1 MVLTVTGG
9 RQNGYRSQAHLAVGR
24 YGKTAWIVDYMDQDG
39 IRRLKTFKTKKE
51 ADAEETK
58 IRHEVS
64 QGTHTADS
72 ASVTVAEA
80 AERWIKGREI
90 DGVERSTLA
99 QYRQHIDL
107 HINPL
112 VGTVKL
118 SRLTAPRVNTFKE
131 TLLETRSRAMAA
143 KVLQSFRSLIADA
156 QGRGLV
162 AQNVA
167 RGVTIKA
174 RNRDKEPVTIP
185 TKDDIRT
192 MLENV
197 SDRWRPLI
205 VTAIFTG
212 MRSSEL
218 RGLTWSDVD
227 FDKREI
233 RVRQRADKYNVLGPP
248 KSKTS
253 RRAIPMTP
261 MVVNTLREWQLACPK
276 GKENLVFPTSQGN
289 VESHPNIWGR
299 CMVPLGRKCGFAGD
313 GPTRPKYGLH
323 ALRHFYASWIIEQ
336 GFSPKKAQTLLGH
349 SSIQMTYDTYGHLFP
364 DPEDDRAKLE
374 AAESRLVG

>member
-1 MVLTVTGG
+1 MATVRKRTW
-9 RQNGYRSQAHLAVGR
+9 RSGDTE
-24 YGKTAWIVDYMDQDG
+24 KTAWVVSYTDQDG
-39 IRRLKTFKTKKE
+39 DRHLKTFKTKKE

-58 IRHEVS
+58 IRYEVS
-64 QGTHTADS
+64 HGTHTADS

-90 DGVERSTLA
+90 DGVERATLA

-131 TLLETRSRAMAA
+131 TLLETRSRAMAGKA
-143 KVLQSFRSLIADA
+143 LQSFRSLIADA

-167 RGVTIKA
+167 RGVTIKK

-185 TKDDIRT
+185 TKAHVRT
-192 MLENV
+192 MLEKV
-197 SDRWRPLI
+197 PDRWRPLI

-218 RGLTWSDVD
+218 RGLTWGDVG
-227 FDKREI
+227 FGERVI

-253 RRAIPMTP
+253 RREIPMTP
-261 MVVNTLREWQLACPK
+261 MVVNTLRKWKLACPK
-276 GKENLVFPTSQGN
+276 DEKNLVFPTSRGN
-289 VESHPNIWGR
+289 VESHPNIWR
-299 CMVPLGRKCGFAGD
+299 WCMVPLERECGFIGD
-313 GPTRPKYGLH
+313 DATKPKYGLH

-336 GFSPKKAQTLLGH
+336 GFAPKKAQTLLGH
-349 SSIQMTYDTYGHLFP
+349 SSIQMTFDTYGHLFP
-364 DPEDDRAKLE
+364 SLEDDRAKLE
-374 AAESRLVG
+374 AAELALVG

>member
-1 MVLTVTGG
+1 MATVRKRTW
-9 RQNGYRSQAHLAVGR
+9 RSGVTER
-24 YGKTAWIVDYMDQDG
+24 TAWVVRYTDQG
-39 IRRLKTFKTKKE
+39 GARHLKTFKTKKE

-58 IRHEVS
+58 IRYEVS
-64 QGTHTADS
+64 HGTHTADS

-80 AERWIKGREI
+80 AERWIRGREI
-90 DGVERSTLA
+90 DGVERSTRD

-118 SRLTAPRVNTFKE
+118 SKLTTPRVNTFKE
-131 TLLETRSRAMAA
+131 TLLETRSRAMAGKA
-143 KVLQSFRSLIADA
+143 LQSFRSIIADA

-167 RGVTIKA
+167 RGVTIKV

-185 TKDDIRT
+185 TKGDIRT
-192 MLENV
+192 MLEKV

-218 RGLTWSDVD
+218 RGLTWADVD
-227 FDKREI
+227 FDKRQI
-233 RVRQRADKYNVLGPP
+233 RVRQRADKYSVLGSP
-248 KSKTS
+248 KSKTG
-253 RRAIPMTP
+253 RREIPMTP
-261 MVVNTLREWQLACPK
+261 MVVNTLREWKLACPK
-276 GKENLVFPTSQGN
+276 GEANLVFPTGRGN
-289 VESHPNIWGR
+289 VESNANIYNRG
-299 CMVPLGRKCGFAGD
+299 MVPLERKCGFIGT
-313 GPTRPKYGLH
+313 GTTKPKYGLH

-336 GFSPKKAQTLLGH
+336 GFSPKKCQTLLGH
-349 SSIQMTYDTYGHLFP
+349 SSIQMTFDTYGHLFP
-364 DPEDDRAKLE
+364 DPKEDLAKLE
-374 AAESRLVG
+374 AAELALVG

>member
-1 MVLTVTGG
+1 MATVRKRTW
-9 RQNGYRSQAHLAVGR
+9 RSGDTE
-24 YGKTAWIVDYMDQDG
+24 GTAWIVSYTDQDG
-39 IRRLKTFKTKKE
+39 DRRTKQFKTKRE
-51 ADAEETK
+51 ADAYNVEAQ
-58 IRHEVS
+58 HQDS

-90 DGVERSTLA
+90 DGVERATLA
-99 QYRQHIDL
+99 QYRQNIDL

-112 VGTVKL
+112 VGNVKL
-118 SRLTAPRVNTFKE
+118 SRLTTPRVNAFKE
-131 TLLETRSRAMAA
+131 ALLETRSRAMAA

-192 MLENV
+192 MLKNV
-197 SDRWRPLI
+197 SGRWRPL
-205 VTAIFTG
+205 VFTAIFTG

-218 RGLTWSDVD
+218 RGLTWADVD
-227 FDKREI
+227 FDKSVI
-233 RVRQRADKYNVLGPP
+233 RVRQRADTYNVLGPP

-253 RRAIPMTP
+253 RREIPMAA
-261 MVVNTLREWQLACPK
+261 MLRNTLREWKVACPK
-276 GKENLVFPTSQGN
+276 GEANLVFPTSRGN

-299 CMVPLGRKCGFAGD
+299 CMVPLGRKCGFVGKSA
-313 GPTRPKYGLH
+313 TKPKYGVH

-336 GFSPKKAQTLLGH
+336 GYSPKKCQTLLGH
-349 SSIQMTYDTYGHLFP
+349 ASIQMTFDTYGHLFP
-364 DPEDDRAKLE
+364 DLEDDRAKLD
-374 AAESRLVG
+374 AAELKLVG

>member
-1 MVLTVTGG
+1 MATVRKRTW
-9 RQNGYRSQAHLAVGR
+9 RSGDTE
-24 YGKTAWIVDYMDQDG
+24 KTAWIVDYMDQDG

-112 VGTVKL
+112 VGDVKL
-118 SRLTAPRVNTFKE
+118 SRLTTPRVNTFKE
-131 TLLETRSRAMAA
+131 TLLETRSRAMAG

-167 RGVTIKA
+167 RGVTIKK
-174 RNRDKEPVTIP
+174 RGRDKEPVTIP
-185 TKDDIRT
+185 TKDEART
-192 MLENV
+192 MMEKV
-197 SDRWRPLI
+197 SGRWRSLI
-205 VTAIFTG
+205 VTATLTG

-218 RGLTWSDVD
+218 RGLTWGDVD
-227 FDKREI
+227 FDEREI
-233 RVRQRADKYNVLGPP
+233 RVRQRADKYNVLGSP

-261 MVVNTLREWQLACPK
+261 MVANALREWKLACPK
-276 GKENLVFPTSQGN
+276 GEANLVFPTGRGN
-289 VESHPNIWGR
+289 VESNSNIYNRG
-299 CMVPLGRKCGFAGD
+299 MVPLERKCGFIGARA
-313 GPTRPKYGLH
+313 TKPKYGLH

-336 GFSPKKAQTLLGH
+336 GFSPKKCQTLLGH
-349 SSIQMTYDTYGHLFP
+349 SSIQMTFDTYGHLFP
-364 DPEDDRAKLE
+364 DPKEDLAKLE
-374 AAESRLVG
+374 AAELKLVG

>member
-1 MVLTVTGG
+1 MATVRKRTW
-9 RQNGYRSQAHLAVGR
+9 RSGDTE
-24 YGKTAWIVDYMDQDG
+24 KTAWIVDYMDQDG

-112 VGTVKL
+112 VGDVKL
-118 SRLTAPRVNTFKE
+118 SRLTTPRVNTFKE
-131 TLLETRSRAMAA
+131 TLLETRSRAMAG

-167 RGVTIKA
+167 RGVTVKA
-174 RNRDKEPVTIP
+174 RSRDKAPVTIP
-185 TKDDIRT
+185 TKADIQT
-192 MLENV
+192 MLEKV

-205 VTAIFTG
+205 VTAILTG

-218 RGLTWSDVD
+218 RGLTWADVD
-227 FDKREI
+227 FDKRMI

-248 KSKTS
+248 KSKTG
-253 RRAIPMTP
+253 RREIPMTP
-261 MVVNTLREWQLACPK
+261 MVVNTLRKWKLACPK
-276 GKENLVFPTSQGN
+276 GEANLVFPTGRGN
-289 VESHPNIWGR
+289 VESNANIYNRG
-299 CMVPLGRKCGFAGD
+299 MVPLERKCGFIGARA
-313 GPTRPKYGLH
+313 TKPKYGLH

-336 GFSPKKAQTLLGH
+336 GFSPKKCQTLLGH
-349 SSIQMTYDTYGHLFP
+349 SSIQMTFDTYGHLFP

-374 AAESRLVG
+374 AAELKLVG

>member
-1 MVLTVTGG
+1 MATVRKRTWQSGDTERTAWVLTYTDQGG
-9 RQNGYRSQAHLAVGR
+9 DRH
-24 YGKTAWIVDYMDQDG
+24 
-39 IRRLKTFKTKKE
+39 LKTFKTKKE

-58 IRHEVS
+58 IRYEVS
-64 QGTHTADS
+64 HGTHPPDS
-72 ASVTVAEA
+72 ASVTVAVA
-80 AERWIKGREI
+80 AEKWIKGREI
-90 DGVERSTLA
+90 DDVERSTLA

-118 SRLTAPRVNTFKE
+118 SKLTKPRANQFKE
-131 TLLETRSRAMAA
+131 TLLETRSRAMAGKA
-143 KVLQSFRSLIADA
+143 LQSFRSIIADA
-156 QGRGLV
+156 QDRGLV

-167 RGVTIKA
+167 RGVTIKK
-174 RNRDKEPVTIP
+174 RNRDKEPVIPP
-185 TKDDIRT
+185 TKADIRT
-192 MLENV
+192 ILLSV

-218 RGLTWSDVD
+218 RGLTWADVD
-227 FDKREI
+227 FDKRVI

-253 RRAIPMTP
+253 RRELPMTP

-276 GKENLVFPTSQGN
+276 GEANLVFPTSRGN

-299 CMVPLGRKCGFAGD
+299 CIVPLERKCGFIGAG
-313 GPTRPKYGLH
+313 TTKPKYGLH

-374 AAESRLVG
+374 AAELKLVG